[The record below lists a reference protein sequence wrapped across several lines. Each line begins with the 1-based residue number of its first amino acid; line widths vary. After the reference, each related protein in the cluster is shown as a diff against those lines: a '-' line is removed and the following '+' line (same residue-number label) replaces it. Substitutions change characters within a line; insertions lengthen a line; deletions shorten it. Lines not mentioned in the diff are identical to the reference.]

1 VKERPILFSTP
12 MVKAILE
19 GRKTMTRRAVKM
31 HRDCHEDMELQPT
44 PNRLDLYYPK
54 RPEEGVLGIRCPYG
68 QPGDRLWV
76 RESYAPRY
84 FDGGKHGYKADWD
97 GRSADVVPEP
107 KWKPS
112 IHMPRSACRILLE
125 VTAVRVERLQG
136 MKYADFKSEGMGTA
150 LHGVW
155 AVGRSE
161 FASLWDSINAKRG
174 HSWDSNPWVWVVEF
188 ARAKEAVDE

>member
-1 VKERPILFSTP
+1 MLFSAQ
-12 MVKAILE
+12 MVRAIL
-19 GRKTMTRRAVKM
+19 GDRKSMTRRVIKP
-31 HRDCHEDMELQPT
+31 QPDAIS
-44 PNRLDLYYPK
+44 PDGNQVWLEVNHGPS
-54 RPEEGVLGIRCPYG
+54 IRCPYG